1 MPLIQLIRRDGQVY
15 ELLAENIS
23 FDMQRAFIGQ
33 AMPVVNTRIA
43 LDMNQTNF
51 SITLGGILT
60 DDLTASSGVGS
71 AMTIDTS
78 VHGGQVLQA
87 SWYEAFA
94 SWTAVK
100 AELDGVNIVIK
111 STGQIKAGLGE
122 DITIQLKNGSGS
134 STVATKSIVV
144 IDISGTASTDT
155 LANTIVSGINGA
167 TVKVDTVSKAGSVV
181 FSVSQSSG
189 QFRTLSEDSQSGSG
203 YDGELITI
211 RNTETGDEGDHT
223 VTVSKNNLGQRWT
236 NQFSVTNMKGG
247 QGSQKLTMEDKVQ
260 DFLNLANMSAGG
272 ALISPNQLV
281 GSVVNVPDSVSSFDV
296 SSLLRIE
303 EAAVVKKYIVG
314 VRIPYTSLASSTTG
328 NKVLR
333 QYLLPAGI
341 GTDYPASKNNKEYD
355 PTTIV
360 NNETMR
366 PNPFLEQGVA
376 IPCILAKFT
385 PDYTAGDGF
394 WKYTIVLNAVEQLV
408 GL

>member
-15 ELLAENIS
+15 ELLVETIS

-71 AMTIDTS
+71 AMSIDTS

-87 SWYEAFA
+87 SWYEVFA

-167 TVKVDTVSKAGSVV
+167 TVKVNISIVW
-181 FSVSQSSG
+181 
-189 QFRTLSEDSQSGSG
+189 
-203 YDGELITI
+203 TI
-211 RNTETGDEGDHT
+211 
-223 VTVSKNNLGQRWT
+223 
-236 NQFSVTNMKGG
+236 
-247 QGSQKLTMEDKVQ
+247 
-260 DFLNLANMSAGG
+260 
-272 ALISPNQLV
+272 
-281 GSVVNVPDSVSSFDV
+281 
-296 SSLLRIE
+296 
-303 EAAVVKKYIVG
+303 
-314 VRIPYTSLASSTTG
+314 
-328 NKVLR
+328 
-333 QYLLPAGI
+333 
-341 GTDYPASKNNKEYD
+341 
-355 PTTIV
+355 
-360 NNETMR
+360 
-366 PNPFLEQGVA
+366 
-376 IPCILAKFT
+376 
-385 PDYTAGDGF
+385 
-394 WKYTIVLNAVEQLV
+394 
-408 GL
+408 